1 MKKSFADTFHLARI
15 WASGLGG
22 RTIPKGWRYPEKMEL
37 RHHGEVHT
45 AAEIAEI
52 YRRDRDGR
60 DIVFFI
66 HGLMYD
72 ETCWQAPEFDMTKAF
87 EEEFGVFPIHI
98 RYDTGSHISNNGL
111 ELSELLEALYCAL
124 GDGDGRWHIVA
135 HSMGGL
141 VVRSALHQAEK
152 AGMTFTG
159 AVDKVFLLAVPNR
172 GAPLEKAVQA
182 ARLALQAAPY
192 LPFRYTGLGLKW
204 LLGNIPI
211 GGEETLAPV
220 GELVDFFV
228 RRVPTL
234 WIRLAAGIL
243 DMRSEGILD
252 LRHGYMLS
260 EEWEQTERLGG
271 MLPRKVP
278 VPPLATARYYA
289 LTGSISGK
297 SSAEPSPLVND
308 GMVST
313 ASAANIGRDDELHFL
328 DNDRYRHLPGV
339 NHFTMTLKPDVYRVL
354 AEWFDDE

>member
-1 MKKSFADTFHLARI
+1 MKKSLEAKLRTAQT
-15 WASGLGG
+15 WATGLGG
-22 RTIPKGWRYPEKMEL
+22 GTIPREWRYPSEMEL
-37 RHHGEVHT
+37 RHHGEHCT
-45 AAEIAEI
+45 PEEIAELF
-52 YRRDRDGR
+52 RRDPGER
-60 DIVFFI
+60 DILFFI

-72 ETCWQAPEFDMTKAF
+72 DTCWQVPDFNMTEAF
-87 EEEFGVFPIHI
+87 EADFSIFPVHI
-98 RYDTGSHISNNGL
+98 RYDTGRHISDNGL
-111 ELSELLEALYCAL
+111 AFSELLEKLYCAI
-124 GDGDGRWHIVA
+124 GDSGGRWHIVA

-141 VVRSALHQAEK
+141 VTRSALHQAEL
-152 AGMTFTG
+152 GSMGFTKRM
-159 AVDKVFLLAVPNR
+159 DKVFLLAVPHR
-172 GAPLEKAVQA
+172 GAPLEKAVQVV
-182 ARLALQAAPY
+182 RLALEAAPY

-289 LTGSISGK
+289 TAALT
-297 SSAEPSPLVND
+297 A
-308 GMVST
+308 
-313 ASAANIGRDDELHFL
+313 
-328 DNDRYRHLPGV
+328 
-339 NHFTMTLKPDVYRVL
+339 
-354 AEWFDDE
+354 